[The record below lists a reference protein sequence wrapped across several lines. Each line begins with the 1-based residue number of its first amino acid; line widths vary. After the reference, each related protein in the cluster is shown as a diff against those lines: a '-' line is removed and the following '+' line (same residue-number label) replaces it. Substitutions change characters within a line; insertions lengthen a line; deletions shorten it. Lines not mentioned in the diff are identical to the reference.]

1 MKTRTTGTTSNPDPS
16 RGPSLYSPEMQ
27 GKDPLE
33 GLSILSALDGAPS
46 RPRFGG
52 MRLVALITVVLLLP
66 VTYLVAT
73 SSALRQSIPMLAL
86 ASAKPG
92 KAAEPVAPPG
102 PPPEAAIAAPVIAEQ
117 TNVATI
123 TAELPAITPAFQEA
137 VAEIKREE
145 APPQIQKTVITA
157 RELEPAN
164 TPGPAAPGVPAVTT
178 EGVPSS
184 VAGATSADAKKTQR
198 KGTKDTPPTAISRA
212 KRAETK
218 HAAVSQ
224 PPAPANLSRDGDK
237 NDKDV
242 DLIAA
247 LLTHL
252 SRPGAQNKD
261 AISRPSGTSSST
273 AGHASFA
280 GKNDKRTPS
289 RDIVEPKGGESKA
302 SLISRCRSL
311 GFLEGELCRIR
322 ICSGSW
328 GTDAACSTGTAAR
341 VD

>member
-1 MKTRTTGTTSNPDPS
+1 
-16 RGPSLYSPEMQ
+16 
-27 GKDPLE
+27 
-33 GLSILSALDGAPS
+33 
-46 RPRFGG
+46 

-73 SSALRQSIPMLAL
+73 SSALRQSIPLLAL
-86 ASAKPG
+86 VSAKPG
-92 KAAEPVAPPG
+92 KAAEPVAPSG
-102 PPPEAAIAAPVIAEQ
+102 PPPEAAIAVPAIAEQ

-123 TAELPAITPAFQEA
+123 TAEPPAITPAFQEA

-145 APPQIQKTVITA
+145 ALPQIQKTVITA

-164 TPGPAAPGVPAVTT
+164 THEPAAPGVPAVTT

-198 KGTKDTPPTAISRA
+198 KGTKDMPPTAISRA
-212 KRAETK
+212 KRAEK

-224 PPAPANLSRDGDK
+224 PPALANLSRDGDK

-261 AISRPSGTSSST
+261 AISRPSGTASST

-328 GTDAACSTGTAAR
+328 GTDAACSTDTAAR